1 MIILRIL
8 LLIILLVVCP
18 AIIGGLLIGKRKSI
32 VIGDVYFRGFTLVLA
47 GFQLM
52 ALAVFF
58 MGMPL
63 HILSA
68 CYLIFMALLTVAAL
82 IWKHKTLLRG
92 VQSVLKKGESRWPL
106 WIAIALIVIQT
117 FVCGVFMHMDQDDAF
132 YVGTAV
138 TSVST
143 DSIFK
148 YDCYTGMEYT
158 VLPSRYILSPF
169 PIFLAVLAQISGIH
183 VTIIAHTILP
193 FLLIPISYYVYWMI
207 GKCLFPKSKERAAVF
222 LLLTAIVQ
230 MFSYYSVYT
239 SGTFLLLRSW
249 QGKAVLAN
257 ILLPAIFCFGLTLW
271 GRERKKIADWVFLG
285 TLTTAS
291 CLVSTMGFMLAP
303 ITAGIMGIL
312 CAIKNKSFSIIVKTV
327 CCCVPNMIFS
337 VIYVMIR

>member
-1 MIILRIL
+1 MIILRVLFLIML
-8 LLIILLVVCP
+8 LLVCP
-18 AIIGGLLIGKRKSI
+18 LIIGSVLIGKRKNI
-32 VIGDVYFRGFTLVLA
+32 AIGEIYFRGFTLILA

-52 ALAVFF
+52 ALTAFF
-58 MGMPL
+58 MDMPL
-63 HILSA
+63 HILSG
-68 CYLIFMALLTVAAL
+68 CFLIFMLLLMVAAL
-82 IWKHKTLLRG
+82 IWKHKTLLCG
-92 VQSVLKKGESRWPL
+92 VQCVLKKRKLFWPL
-106 WIAIALIVIQT
+106 WIAIVLIVVQT

-143 DSIFK
+143 DSIFN

-183 VTIIAHTILP
+183 ATIIAHSIFP
-193 FLLIPISYYVYWMI
+193 FFLIPISYYVYWMI
-207 GKCLFPKSKERAAVF
+207 GKRLFPRSKEQAVVF
-222 LLLTAIVQ
+222 LLLTTIVQ

-257 ILLPAIFCFGLTLW
+257 ILLPAIFSFGLTLW
-271 GRERKKIADWVFLG
+271 RGKKKKVVDWIFLG

-303 ITAGIMGIL
+303 IMAGIIGVL
-312 CAIKNKSFSIIVKTV
+312 CAIKKKTFSIIVSTV
-327 CCCVPNMIFS
+327 CCCVPNIIFS
-337 VIYVMIR
+337 VIYLMIR

>member
-1 MIILRIL
+1 M
-8 LLIILLVVCP
+8 
-18 AIIGGLLIGKRKSI
+18 
-32 VIGDVYFRGFTLVLA
+32 LA

-82 IWKHKTLLRG
+82 IWKHKMLLRG
-92 VQSVLKKGESRWPL
+92 VQSVLKQGESCWPL
-106 WIAIALIVIQT
+106 WIAIALIVMQT
-117 FVCGVFMHMDQDDAF
+117 LVCGVFMHMDQDDAF

-143 DSIFK
+143 DSIFE
-148 YDCYTGMEYT
+148 YNCYTGMKYT

-169 PIFLAVLAQISGIH
+169 PIFLAVLSQISGIH
-183 VTIIAHTILP
+183 ATVIAHTFFP
-193 FLLIPISYYVYWMI
+193 FLLIPVSYYVYWMI
-207 GKCLFPKSKERAAVF
+207 GKCLFPKSREQAAVF
-222 LLLTAIVQ
+222 LLLTSVVQ

-239 SGTFLLLRSW
+239 AGTFLLLRIW

-257 ILLPAIFCFGLTLW
+257 ILLPAIFCFGLSLW
-271 GRERKKIADWVFLG
+271 REERNTFADWMFLG

-303 ITAGIMGIL
+303 IMVGITGIL
-312 CAIKNKSFSIIVKTV
+312 CALKQKRFSILVKAA
-327 CCCVPNMIFS
+327 CCCVPNVIFS
-337 VIYVMIR
+337 VIYVIIR